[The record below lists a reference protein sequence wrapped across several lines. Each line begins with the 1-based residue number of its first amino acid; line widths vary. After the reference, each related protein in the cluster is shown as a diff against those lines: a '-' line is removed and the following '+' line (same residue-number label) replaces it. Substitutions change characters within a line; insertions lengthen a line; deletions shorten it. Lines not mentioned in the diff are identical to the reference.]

1 MGCSADLLMSSGLAR
16 TFLGPATLSCAVA
29 ACGGTIDVA
38 PDASTRADAGVSG
51 SGSDD
56 DASGSSVLQE
66 AGGRMPSS
74 DAAGVDAGAV
84 DAAAGDGA
92 TCVDI
97 DVSTYDKSCQTDS
110 DCINV
115 AAGTICSGYNCLCG
129 GAAIS
134 VSEQGRYNAA
144 LGFVEAGPGPY
155 CNCPYFG
162 GPRCI
167 QAQCVYCPSSIGPM
181 PAPPGCPDGG

>member
-1 MGCSADLLMSSGLAR
+1 MTSGLAR
-16 TFLGPATLSCAVA
+16 TVLGPATLAYAVA
-29 ACGGTIDVA
+29 ACGGTIDAA
-38 PDASTRADAGVSG
+38 PDAGTRADASVSG
-51 SGSDD
+51 SGGGD
-56 DASGSSVLQE
+56 DASGSSVMQD
-66 AGGRMPSS
+66 GGAESSSS
-74 DAAGVDAGAV
+74 DAAAV
-84 DAAAGDGA
+84 DAAASDGA

-97 DVSTYDKSCQTDS
+97 DVSTYDRSCQTDS

-115 AAGTICSGYNCLCG
+115 SAGMICSGYNCLCG

-134 VSEQGRYNAA
+134 ASEQDRYSAA
-144 LGFVEAGPGPY
+144 LGSVEAGPGPY
-155 CNCPYFG
+155 CGCPYFG

>member
-1 MGCSADLLMSSGLAR
+1 MRRGLAR
-16 TFLGPATLSCAVA
+16 IFLGPVTLACAVA
-29 ACGGTIDVA
+29 ACGGTVDVA
-38 PDASTRADAGVSG
+38 PDAGAHADAGVSG
-51 SGSDD
+51 SSSGGVSSSSGSGGAG
-56 DASGSSVLQE
+56 DAGSGSSDGA
-66 AGGRMPSS
+66 AGDAASS
-74 DAAGVDAGAV
+74 DAA
-84 DAAAGDGA
+84 
-92 TCVDI
+92 TCVTI

-115 AAGTICSGYNCLCG
+115 AVGTICSGYNCLCG

-134 VSEQGRYNAA
+134 AGEQARYNAA
-144 LGFVEAGPGPY
+144 LASVQPGPGPF
-155 CNCPYFG
+155 CSCPYFG

>member
-1 MGCSADLLMSSGLAR
+1 MSSGLAQP
-16 TFLGPATLSCAVA
+16 FLGLATLAYVVA
-29 ACGGTIDVA
+29 ACGGTIDVT
-38 PDASTRADAGVSG
+38 PDAGPHPDAGVSG
-51 SGSDD
+51 TGGSDATFD
-56 DASGSSVLQE
+56 SNVLQE
-66 AGGRMPSS
+66 GDGGSTS
-74 DAAGVDAGAV
+74 ADGAAV

-134 VSEQGRYNAA
+134 AGEQARYNAA
-144 LGFVEAGPGPY
+144 LGSVEAGPGPY
-155 CNCPYFG
+155 CGCPYFG

-167 QAQCVYCPSSIGPM
+167 QAQCVYCPSSVGPM